1 MYYSAK
7 DGYNT
12 LLHYVL
18 NYCLA
23 QYTIIMTLYSV
34 QDLLRV
40 ILEYP
45 ALILSYL
52 HPVDV
57 AGYVQLH

>member
-1 MYYSAK
+1 MYYGAK
-7 DGYNT
+7 DGYNM

-18 NYCLA
+18 NYYLA

-45 ALILSYL
+45 ALILS
-52 HPVDV
+52 
-57 AGYVQLH
+57 